1 MTESSKELGVMSVLL
16 DRFANRRLPRMLEIK
31 KRVDAGER
39 LAGHELEFLEVVGAD
54 TIKNLPK
61 IAGHAELKDLLGKAL
76 NLYHEIVTKAMEN
89 EQNSGSDL
97 PK

>member
-61 IAGHAELKDLLGKAL
+61 IADHAELKELLGKAL

-89 EQNSGSDL
+89 EQG
-97 PK
+97 PP